1 MELAGYKFNRVEFA
15 GSLGDLGTLIPLSV
29 ALMMITGLGVTP
41 VLMMVGIF
49 YMVSGLYF
57 RLPIPVQ
64 PLKVVSAIAIAYP
77 AKITLSVVAASGMIF
92 GVLLLFLA
100 ITGIIDRLSKFFTKP
115 IMRGIQLGLGFIL
128 MNKGIELVMKPELF
142 IYDAGSVISIAGIS
156 VNHIVGIVGF
166 IVTLIL
172 LSSKRFPSALVVV
185 CAGVAVGVLF
195 GAFKN
200 TTIVL
205 GPTPLK
211 IYTPGI
217 QDFINAVMLLVI
229 PQIPLT
235 LGNAIM
241 GTTDTCY
248 SLFGKGAATKKAS
261 FKAFASS
268 MGIMNLLTG
277 MIGGMPMCHG
287 SGGLAAHYRFG
298 ARTGGSNIM
307 IGIVFLII
315 ALVFGKIGIS
325 LLSSIPNAILGILLL
340 FAGLEL
346 ALLIKDVKEKKD
358 LFLSFLIAGVAFAT
372 TNMGIAFFIGIIV
385 MYLMKWKKIEI

>member
-1 MELAGYKFNRVEFA
+1 
-15 GSLGDLGTLIPLSV
+15 
-29 ALMMITGLGVTP
+29 
-41 VLMMVGIF
+41 
-49 YMVSGLYF
+49 
-57 RLPIPVQ
+57 
-64 PLKVVSAIAIAYP
+64 
-77 AKITLSVVAASGMIF
+77 
-92 GVLLLFLA
+92 
-100 ITGIIDRLSKFFTKP
+100 
-115 IMRGIQLGLGFIL
+115 
-128 MNKGIELVMKPELF
+128 
-142 IYDAGSVISIAGIS
+142 
-156 VNHIVGIVGF
+156 
-166 IVTLIL
+166 
-172 LSSKRFPSALVVV
+172 
-185 CAGVAVGVLF
+185 LF

-217 QDFINAVMLLVI
+217 QDFINAVILLVI

-248 SLFGKGAATKKAS
+248 SLFGKGTATKKAS

-385 MYLMKWKKIEI
+385 MYLMKWKRIEI